1 MFAARET
8 QRTIVLVSTSGGS
21 GGDAGA
27 LNFATE
33 ASPPTQA
40 SPSTGIDAAIV
51 LGDVAGAS
59 KRKAVRGPLLGRL
72 RQRAR

>member
-40 SPSTGIDAAIV
+40 SPPTPFDAAIV
-51 LGDVAGAS
+51 LGDVAGGS
-59 KRKAVRGPLLGRL
+59 QGKAVCGPLFGRL
-72 RQRAR
+72 RQRA